1 MPEKTEPALAD
12 KEIIMAAL
20 NIKSMN
26 FGTNFLTVGGEDDQV
41 IVTDEEVV
49 EGFQSTVNSV
59 KTPVKLTLKV
69 YFLDK

>member
-1 MPEKTEPALAD
+1 
-12 KEIIMAAL
+12 MAAL

-59 KTPVKLTLKV
+59 KTPLKLTLKV

>member
-1 MPEKTEPALAD
+1 
-12 KEIIMAAL
+12 MAAL

-41 IVTDEEVV
+41 NQIVTDEEVV

>member
-1 MPEKTEPALAD
+1 
-12 KEIIMAAL
+12 MAAL

>member
-26 FGTNFLTVGGEDDQV
+26 FGTNFLTVGGDDDQV
-41 IVTDEEVV
+41 RGFNGYLELFEVISLKH
-49 EGFQSTVNSV
+49 FLNLQKITLNFSV
-59 KTPVKLTLKV
+59 AK
-69 YFLDK
+69 